1 MLQDKTDLEKGFL
14 NTEELENIYPL
25 LEDSNLSQNHF
36 EITNS
41 IHLIQM
47 VFMWR
52 AMIRLNDGKFWVRFN
67 LPYENFANLGEI
79 PKNQKCKK
87 IVESLLEIHSKFQ
100 KLEPYHPSHLDDIT
114 RGINQLFGIINQHL
128 Y

>member
-25 LEDSNLSQNHF
+25 LEDLSQNHF